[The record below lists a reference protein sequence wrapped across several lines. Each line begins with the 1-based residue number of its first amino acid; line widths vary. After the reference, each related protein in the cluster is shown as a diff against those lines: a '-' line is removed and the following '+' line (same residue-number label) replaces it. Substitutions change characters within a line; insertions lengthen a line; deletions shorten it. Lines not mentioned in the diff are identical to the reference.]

1 MRSIRFIRFSLA
13 LGVLVTVG
21 GVQAQSQRT
30 TLDRANAM
38 IAQGRYEDAAELL
51 TDAARRARGEELQQA
66 LFLLGGIEREVSD
79 AERQYRRLIDADP
92 RSEWAERAQLEIAK
106 IRYATGRYEE
116 SLRILEDSG
125 ACDDLDEACLF
136 YGLSALSLGRYQEAR
151 RPLERIRRGKLR
163 TWAFLSL
170 AEAEMAVGRR
180 DLACERY
187 EALAGAMIS
196 PTAVYRY
203 AECLEAIGSTDA
215 ALSEFDDVI
224 RNFPDTPEAVLAAEK
239 LQRIQEAPA
248 ARASAP
254 EPSAQPEEPVE
265 VLDRGF
271 TIQFGS
277 FRDRGNA
284 IKLASKIKRVFPGV
298 RIDSE
303 LIRYREYHRV
313 RYGYFRT
320 REAAQAKGDEIAN
333 ELGEDF
339 TVMTL
344 P

>member
-1 MRSIRFIRFSLA
+1 
-13 LGVLVTVG
+13 VTVG
-21 GVQAQSQRT
+21 GAQAQSERAT
-30 TLDRANAM
+30 INRANSM
-38 IAQGRYEDAAELL
+38 IAQGRFDEAAEML
-51 TDAARRARGEELQQA
+51 TPVVKRARGEELQHA
-66 LFLLGGIEREVSD
+66 LFLLGGLERD
-79 AERQYRRLIDADP
+79 AANAERHYRRVVDADP
-92 RSEWAERAQLEIAK
+92 RGDWARRSQLEIAK
-106 IRYATGRYEE
+106 MRYATGRYEE
-116 SLRILEDSG
+116 ALSILDDSG
-125 ACDDLDEACLF
+125 ACRDMDEACLF
-136 YGLSALSLGRYQEAR
+136 YGLSALSLGRYEEAR
-151 RPLERIRRGKLR
+151 RPLERIRRGKLH

-170 AEAEMAVGRR
+170 AEAEMATGRR

-203 AECLEAIGSTDA
+203 AECLEDLGRTEA
-215 ALSEFDDVI
+215 ALSEFDDI
-224 RNFPDTPEAVLAAEK
+224 IQNFPDTPEAVLAAEK
-239 LQRIQEAPA
+239 LQRIEEAPA
-248 ARASAP
+248 PRVDAP
-254 EPSAQPEEPVE
+254 ELSAQPEEPVE
-265 VLDRGF
+265 KLERGF

-284 IKLASKIKRVFPGV
+284 IKLAAKIKRVFPGV

-313 RYGYFRT
+313 RYGYYRT
-320 REAAQAKGDEIAN
+320 RGSAQAKGDEIAN

>member
-1 MRSIRFIRFSLA
+1 MRSTLFIRLSLA
-13 LGVLVTVG
+13 LLVLLAVG
-21 GVQAQSQRT
+21 GVQAQSQREAIN
-30 TLDRANAM
+30 RANSM
-38 IAQGRYEDAAELL
+38 MSQGRFDEATEML
-51 TDAARRARGEELQQA
+51 TGVSQRASGEELQHA
-66 LFLLGGIEREVSD
+66 LFLLGNLEREAAD
-79 AERQYRRLIDADP
+79 AERHYRRVIDTDP
-92 RSEWAERAQLEIAK
+92 RGEWAQQAQLEIAK
-106 IRYATGRYEE
+106 MRYATGRYEE
-116 SLRILEDSG
+116 TLRILEDSG
-125 ACDDLDEACLF
+125 ACDEMDEACLF
-136 YGLSALSLGRYQEAR
+136 YGLSALSLGRYEEAR

-170 AEAEMAVGRR
+170 AEAEMATGKRE
-180 DLACERY
+180 LACERY

-203 AECLEAIGSTDA
+203 AECLEAIGRTEA
-215 ALSEFDDVI
+215 ALSEFGELI
-224 RNFPDTPEAVLAAEK
+224 ENFPDTPEAVLAAEK
-239 LQRIQEAPA
+239 LQLIQEAPPVD
-248 ARASAP
+248 AP
-254 EPSAQPEEPVE
+254 DPELSAQPDEPVE
-265 VLDRGF
+265 VLQRGF

-284 IKLASKIKRVFPGV
+284 IKLASKVKRVFPGV

-313 RYGYFRT
+313 RYGYYRT
-320 REAAQAKGDEIAN
+320 RESAQSKGDEIAN